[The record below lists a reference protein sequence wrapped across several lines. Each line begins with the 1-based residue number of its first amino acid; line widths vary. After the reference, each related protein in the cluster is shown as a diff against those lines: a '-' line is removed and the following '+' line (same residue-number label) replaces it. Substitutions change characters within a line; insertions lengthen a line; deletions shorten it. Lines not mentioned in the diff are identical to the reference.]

1 MAEKAAKRNAREMKA
16 KADPVGDLAAN
27 QEVELKTKQR
37 QFEAMR
43 ELFAYIRDHCDIP
56 DDVAAKIDGILREFV

>member
-1 MAEKAAKRNAREMKA
+1 
-16 KADPVGDLAAN
+16 
-27 QEVELKTKQR
+27 
-37 QFEAMR
+37 MR